1 MAGGQG
7 RQGGDGAKRG
17 EEELSRDP
25 PLFTGS
31 QTVQPAPLLRPHGS
45 EKVHYRHKQ
54 LSWRPGTGGRGETN
68 RNRGVRREI
77 RSGRGGLDG
86 QGGGNDEGRGAKEK
100 GTDGKGGRKEQ
111 RIEKE

>member
-1 MAGGQG
+1 MWLIYTFITAINRRIYHLQQHANEVIG
-7 RQGGDGAKRG
+7 
-17 EEELSRDP
+17 LSEI
-25 PLFTGS
+25 S
-31 QTVQPAPLLRPHGS
+31 QR
-45 EKVHYRHKQ
+45 ER
-54 LSWRPGTGGRGETN
+54 ETN